1 MSEKKYKENKSII
14 PLVSTI
20 VIAVIAIVLA
30 IVAIM
35 TLKKD
40 KPGENSSS
48 TAVDNFVPTDALIEE
63 CTYAAHDLVRDNFSV
78 IRLYITEGLAHF
90 DEPYGNL
97 PEDGIYTVNSTEYS
111 SPMLTTRTTSPYFS
125 LNSAIAPVFLA
136 SSMGISFAA
145 TG

>member
-40 KPGENSSS
+40 KP
-48 TAVDNFVPTDALIEE
+48 
-63 CTYAAHDLVRDNFSV
+63 
-78 IRLYITEGLAHF
+78 
-90 DEPYGNL
+90 
-97 PEDGIYTVNSTEYS
+97 
-111 SPMLTTRTTSPYFS
+111 
-125 LNSAIAPVFLA
+125 
-136 SSMGISFAA
+136 
-145 TG
+145 